1 MRCNTIRV
9 QSTLRGLRL
18 EEARQQVLRRQE
30 ATQGKVLLPAEDR
43 LRSHSVRGCVPRRRR
58 GRRGEVPAVP
68 VPFQQVVPDRQEG
81 CSDSDDVN
89 GMEIFIFVI
98 FFEFCDILT

>member
-1 MRCNTIRV
+1 M
-9 QSTLRGLRL
+9 RGLRL
-18 EEARQQVLRRQE
+18 EEARHQVLRRQE
-30 ATQGKVLLPAEDR
+30 ATQEEVQLPEEER
-43 LRSHSVRGCVPRRRR
+43 LRGRDVRGVPRRRR
-58 GRRGEVPAVP
+58 GRRGEVP